1 MAVSIKAATATV
13 NSTSKKS
20 TKATKE
26 NTVTMTAEQ
35 LQTIIAAAIAQ
46 ATTQVAATTVAVVAP
61 IATKQTLDL
70 ASSGSVSNRFINWTG
85 SIIKTAA
92 EKTAPVVG
100 KVEVLAVPVTLHA
113 TGYMLSKSASI
124 GESISGKLSKWGKA
138 TSAASIARTP
148 GVEMTNLEAQLNG
161 MSKADLIALIAQSA
175 K

>member
-26 NTVTMTAEQ
+26 NTVNMTQEQ
-35 LQTIIAAAIAQ
+35 LAAIIATAVAQ
-46 ATTQVAATTVAVVAP
+46 AIAATTATAVVAAP
-61 IATKQTLDL
+61 VATKQTLDQ
-70 ASSGSVSNRFINWTG
+70 AISGSVSNRFINWTG
-85 SIIKTAA
+85 NLVKTAA

>member
-26 NTVTMTAEQ
+26 NTVNMTQEQ
-35 LQTIIAAAIAQ
+35 LAAIIATAVAQ
-46 ATTQVAATTVAVVAP
+46 ALAATTATAAVAP
-61 IATKQTLDL
+61 VATKQTLDQ
-70 ASSGSVSNRFINWTG
+70 AISGSVSNRFINWTG

-113 TGYMLSKSASI
+113 TGYML
-124 GESISGKLSKWGKA
+124 
-138 TSAASIARTP
+138 
-148 GVEMTNLEAQLNG
+148 
-161 MSKADLIALIAQSA
+161 
-175 K
+175 